1 MAEDEAVSCIV
12 RLVSIAEEYVGG
24 EDFKELDAAGVTAI
38 KALNAQIKLKQELIK
53 MKQEIERCYD
63 LAKDNALYKLDREEI
78 RWRARADTFW
88 DCVEIIKGIMGG

>member
-1 MAEDEAVSCIV
+1 
-12 RLVSIAEEYVGG
+12 
-24 EDFKELDAAGVTAI
+24 
-38 KALNAQIKLKQELIK
+38 